1 MTESSGGNAI
11 WKFNAACLRAA
22 AAGALGWLFWQASML
37 PGWELFIFFAA
48 IFGLAAAKQAII
60 ALIALVRLILRQRRW
75 AQYRRQGNAP
85 KADRMA
91 NEQDLSRRGILR

>member
-1 MTESSGGNAI
+1 MTEANGNSAI

-48 IFGLAAAKQAII
+48 IFGLAAVKQAII
-60 ALIALVRLILRQRRW
+60 ALIALVRLILRQRKW

-91 NEQDLSRRGILR
+91 IEDDLRRRGLIK

>member
-1 MTESSGGNAI
+1 MTESSGGNAV

-22 AAGALGWLFWQASML
+22 AAGALGWLFWHASML

-48 IFGLAAAKQAII
+48 IFALAAVKQAII
-60 ALIALVRLILRQRRW
+60 ALIAFVRLILRQRKW
-75 AQYRRQGNAP
+75 AQYRRQGTAP

-91 NEQDLSRRGILR
+91 GEADLKRRGILR

>member
-1 MTESSGGNAI
+1 MTESSGASAI

-22 AAGALGWLFWQASML
+22 AAGALGWLFWHASMV

-48 IFGLAAAKQAII
+48 IFALGVIKQAII
-60 ALIALVRLILRQRRW
+60 ALIALIRLILRQRKW
-75 AQYRRQGNAP
+75 AQYRRQGNAL

-91 NEQDLSRRGILR
+91 NEQDLRRRGILR